1 MRRGITGTS
10 STACGV
16 HWRLEHFGVGVRWAA
31 LKDVDLL
38 FPAMS
43 PSCRRLISSRRH
55 TRAEGRGHRER
66 ECVGETHKHTRGA
79 GGGVTEKERER
90 ENVWAGW
97 RRDSG
102 RDRDESDGLGF
113 QCVFRQGLGG
123 QVSIIILLLHNY
135 SWLIRS
141 GCCFCRMGF
150 F

>member
-1 MRRGITGTS
+1 MSPFGM
-10 STACGV
+10 GV
-16 HWRLEHFGVGVRWAA
+16 KWAA

-66 ECVGETHKHTRGA
+66 ECVGETHKHTRGP
-79 GGGVTEKERER
+79 GGGVTEKEKERVR

-102 RDRDESDGLGF
+102 RARDEIAVEAETS
-113 QCVFRQGLGG
+113 
-123 QVSIIILLLHNY
+123 
-135 SWLIRS
+135 
-141 GCCFCRMGF
+141 
-150 F
+150 